1 MSVSDS
7 EKLQQRIDELET
19 RVAFQEDNLSELDK
33 VIAAQDALLA
43 KQQLQLQ
50 LLAEKFKGMESKL
63 DQPITIGGDERPPHY

>member
-1 MSVSDS
+1 MSMLES
-7 EKLQQRIDELET
+7 EKLQQRVDELET
-19 RVAFQEDNLSELDK
+19 RVAFQEDSLNELDK

-63 DQPITIGGDERPPHY
+63 DQPVAMGGDERPPHY